1 MSKIIIKISGITVV
15 EKFNTTPGLKE
26 SSGVEKLDEYFHLN

>member
-15 EKFNTTPGLKE
+15 EKSNTPGAQR
-26 SSGVEKLDEYFHLN
+26 KLGGGKTG